1 MSTFTLPSSGG
12 SEHALGM
19 GPRFGFMSRTNGCP
33 HALAWGSPDGYLI
46 FQFEDDHWTGN
57 EVSCL
62 SPSSCDC
69 SHSRFRLLVASQVTA
84 AGRFKLYK
92 FRVLGV
98 YEYPVTNAAMVPHA
112 AVLVQALDESFV
124 GSLILADGQMG
135 LGMLF
140 PSLSLP

>member
-1 MSTFTLPSSGG
+1 MTKTKY
-12 SEHALGM
+12 
-19 GPRFGFMSRTNGCP
+19 RGFARDAKGKK
-33 HALAWGSPDGYLI
+33 HHI
-46 FQFEDDHWTGN
+46 
-57 EVSCL
+57 
-62 SPSSCDC
+62 
-69 SHSRFRLLVASQVTA
+69 LVASQVTA

-92 FRVLGV
+92 FQVLGV

-124 GSLILADGQMG
+124 GSLILADGPMG

>member
-1 MSTFTLPSSGG
+1 MIVLTRAFGSLLPRRSRLQAASSSTSFRSS
-12 SEHALGM
+12 
-19 GPRFGFMSRTNGCP
+19 
-33 HALAWGSPDGYLI
+33 
-46 FQFEDDHWTGN
+46 
-57 EVSCL
+57 
-62 SPSSCDC
+62 
-69 SHSRFRLLVASQVTA
+69 
-84 AGRFKLYK
+84 
-92 FRVLGV
+92 V